1 MPLRLGAIAGRS
13 GAISPSA
20 SRCQMKQVILRVLRK
35 PAAWIAIAALLAS
48 AGLNPSPAMVK
59 LIEMLGPEIISAVDD
74 KGGQ

>member
-1 MPLRLGAIAGRS
+1 
-13 GAISPSA
+13 
-20 SRCQMKQVILRVLRK
+20 MKQVILRVLRK

-48 AGLNPSPAMVK
+48 AGLNPSPAVVK